1 MRFFQICGALC
12 MIVAGV
18 AGMIYD
24 PNYKW
29 LGVAGVLVGF
39 SLLGYLIVRRSHQRV

>member
-1 MRFFQICGALC
+1 MRFFQVFGALC

-18 AGMIYD
+18 AGMLYD

-29 LGVAGVLVGF
+29 LGVVGVLIGF
-39 SLLGYLIVRRSHQRV
+39 SLLGYLVARRGHERA